1 MNQSREIKEVISILR
16 DEMDLDGETMQYIL
30 EQVGMDEQ
38 MAIQLTTKYPTV
50 VREHLHELEIEEAV
64 KQSHQRIFNQ

>member
-50 VREHLHELEIEEAV
+50 VAEHLHELKIEGL
-64 KQSHQRIFNQ
+64 I

>member
-1 MNQSREIKEVISILR
+1 MEPKQFMGIIDTLREV
-16 DEMDLDGETMQYIL
+16 DGETMQYIL

-50 VREHLHELEIEEAV
+50 VKEHLHELEIEGL
-64 KQSHQRIFNQ
+64 I